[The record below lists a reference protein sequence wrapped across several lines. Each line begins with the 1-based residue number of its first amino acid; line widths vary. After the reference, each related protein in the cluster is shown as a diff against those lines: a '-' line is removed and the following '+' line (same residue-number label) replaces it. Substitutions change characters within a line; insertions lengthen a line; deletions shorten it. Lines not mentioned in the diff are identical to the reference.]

1 MGCVVLKF
9 TYRIVLILLL
19 TTIIATVGLIINTQ
33 FRVLTYEEYV
43 SPERGKVKLD
53 AGLYYVYDGALRRQS
68 QSILVT
74 DLNFGKAIV
83 ETLRI
88 NTEETALHSIFDYKI
103 EINSVNQV
111 NDICYINFEQT
122 PALLEL
128 WKEDDLALYI
138 WSLVNSL
145 TETNQ
150 INSVQILINGKQYNR
165 WINDF
170 NLSNPL
176 PRMETYIYTKE
187 MTAADTVVDFIDY
200 IKNMRFDLAYSLISN
215 DSMTQYDY
223 SSFVRYANSF
233 IDQYRGYEITPSYT
247 KVHPNYEE
255 VIVKLTRWIEADGYA
270 QQMLRK
276 WHVKQEDG
284 AFRIDIMND
293 N

>member
-1 MGCVVLKF
+1 M
-9 TYRIVLILLL
+9 L

-33 FRVLTYEEYV
+33 YRVLAFGEYV

-68 QSILVT
+68 QTILVT

-83 ETLRI
+83 ETLKS
-88 NTEETALHSIFDYKI
+88 NSENSALHSIFDYKI
-103 EINSVNQV
+103 AINSINQV
-111 NDICYINFEQT
+111 NDVCYINFEQT
-122 PALLEL
+122 PELLEL

-145 TETNQ
+145 TESNQ

-176 PRMETYIYTKE
+176 PRVETYIYSKE
-187 MTAADTVVDFIDY
+187 KTASDTVIDFIEY
-200 IKNMRFDLAYSLISN
+200 IKSMRFELAYSLISN
-215 DSMTQYDY
+215 ESMTQYDY
-223 SSFVRYANSF
+223 SSFVRYANAYM
-233 IDQYRGYEITPSYT
+233 DQYRSYEITPAYT
-247 KVHPNYEE
+247 KVFDNYEE
-255 VIVKLTRWIEADGYA
+255 VIIKLTRWIEADGYA
-270 QQMLRK
+270 QQMLRR
-276 WHVKQEDG
+276 WEVKKEDG

>member
-1 MGCVVLKF
+1 MGCVILKF

-33 FRVLTYEEYV
+33 FRVLNQEEYV
-43 SPERGKVKLD
+43 SPEKGKVKLD

-83 ETLRI
+83 ETLRA

-176 PRMETYIYTKE
+176 PRMETYIYSKE
-187 MTAADTVVDFIDY
+187 KTAADTVVDFIDY

-215 DSMTQYDY
+215 ESMTQYDY
-223 SSFVRYANSF
+223 SSFVRYANAY
-233 IDQYRGYEITPSYT
+233 IDQYRGYEVTPSYT
-247 KVHPNYEE
+247 KVYPNHDE

-284 AFRIDIMND
+284 AFRIDIMNE

>member
-1 MGCVVLKF
+1 M
-9 TYRIVLILLL
+9 L

-33 FRVLTYEEYV
+33 FRILTIEEYV

-74 DLNFGKAIV
+74 DLNYGKAIV
-83 ETLRI
+83 ETLKK
-88 NTEETALHSIFDYKI
+88 NTEESALHSIFDYKI

-111 NDICYINFEQT
+111 NDVCYINFEQT
-122 PALLEL
+122 PELLEL
-128 WKEDDLALYI
+128 WKEDDLALYL

-145 TETNQ
+145 TDTNQ

-187 MTAADTVVDFIDY
+187 MTAADTVIVFIDY

-215 DSMTQYDY
+215 ESMTQYDY
-223 SSFVRYANSF
+223 SSFVRYANIF
-233 IDQYRGYEITPSYT
+233 IDQYRGYDSTPIYT
-247 KVHPNYEE
+247 KVHTDYEE
-255 VIVKLTRWIEADGYA
+255 VVIKLTRWIEADGYT

-276 WHVKQEDG
+276 WHVNEEDG